1 MVSLPSPKY
10 SLCREVGKVKILK
23 SSLSIVHSTFTLQG
37 VNIFCQSFKTQKGT
51 KFKSNVQSSKKRYKT
66 QIKGTKLI

>member
-37 VNIFCQSFKTQKGT
+37 VNIFCQSFKTQKDFRFIYE
-51 KFKSNVQSSKKRYKT
+51 KIVNLDQICQKRERE
-66 QIKGTKLI
+66 

>member
-10 SLCREVGKVKILK
+10 SICREVGKVKILK

-37 VNIFCQSFKTQKGT
+37 VNIFCQSFKTQKD
-51 KFKSNVQSSKKRYKT
+51 FRF
-66 QIKGTKLI
+66 I